1 MLAGLSRTEK
11 KALRQKYDYSMCCRI
26 TRARKWSR
34 RFKNERH
41 CISFIIYTKY
51 RIIKIYKLKN
61 ILILKPKPMYVVLD
75 INNFNVN
82 NIFYQEKVKNT
93 VMDNSNFSRI
103 NYSNEL
109 FILNGIFIKFNL
121 KLNMI
126 EKSFNK
132 YKCLFDIKTHND
144 IITQFSAIEKYM
156 VDKHV
161 YKTKTPVYRITE
173 QLNNG
178 FLKIFN
184 EADCKEN
191 NDFILKIYGI
201 WETECEYGLTYKFI
215 NI

>member
-1 MLAGLSRTEK
+1 
-11 KALRQKYDYSMCCRI
+11 
-26 TRARKWSR
+26 
-34 RFKNERH
+34 
-41 CISFIIYTKY
+41 
-51 RIIKIYKLKN
+51 
-61 ILILKPKPMYVVLD
+61 MYVVLD
-75 INNFNVN
+75 VADFNIN

-93 VMDNSNFSRI
+93 VMDNSNFLRV

-121 KLNMI
+121 KLYAI

-132 YKCLFDIKTHND
+132 YKCLFDGKTHAD
-144 IITQFSAIEKYM
+144 LIAQFSLIEKHLMEKYNST
-156 VDKHV
+156 
-161 YKTKTPVYRITE
+161 TKTPIYRISE

-184 EADCKEN
+184 EAECKET